1 MKNKEKYIDI
11 ILNTDSDICNEL
23 VKPVILKR
31 FNRKCS
37 ECICVRCYML
47 QSIWLEE
54 EYKESETSRRERRM
68 KGYIEEF
75 NGRKLDRSPYYETE
89 FVNFEVKG
97 GKE

>member
-54 EYKESETSRRERRM
+54 EYKESELAEGSE
-68 KGYIEEF
+68 K
-75 NGRKLDRSPYYETE
+75 
-89 FVNFEVKG
+89 
-97 GKE
+97 